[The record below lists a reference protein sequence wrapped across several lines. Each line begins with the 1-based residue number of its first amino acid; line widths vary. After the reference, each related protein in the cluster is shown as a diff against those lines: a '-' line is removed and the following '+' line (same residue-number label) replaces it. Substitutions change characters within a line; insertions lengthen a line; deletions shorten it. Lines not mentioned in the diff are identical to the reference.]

1 MFIWLHV
8 CMWKNEYTWNKAK
21 SMCENYVEG
30 CELSKGHRLNT
41 IDSINMN
48 IVIAF
53 FIVRYK
59 QSVIWHVTS

>member
-1 MFIWLHV
+1 
-8 CMWKNEYTWNKAK
+8 MWKNEYTWNKAK

-59 QSVIWHVTS
+59 QSVI